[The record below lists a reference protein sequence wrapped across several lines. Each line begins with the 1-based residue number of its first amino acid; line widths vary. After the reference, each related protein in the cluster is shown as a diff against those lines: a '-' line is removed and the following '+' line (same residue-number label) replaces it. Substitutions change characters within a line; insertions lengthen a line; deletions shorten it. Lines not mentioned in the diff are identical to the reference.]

1 MLLENPV
8 QMSCPACEGRPSKFA
23 TLFTVTGF
31 GRMCPV
37 LKCAHCGLVLKGEL
51 PDDKTLA
58 GLYSKE
64 YVHFRNPQAPPTAA
78 DVQSIANKLE
88 ACRSASR
95 ALREKTK
102 YRILDVGCGG
112 GSVVRILR
120 DLGHDAFGIDP
131 YLPEEIS
138 QRYLHRDAAEIAGE
152 EEFDIVLMLNVAE
165 HLPRPEAL
173 FSSIRPLL
181 AFDGVLL
188 LTCPF
193 GDSLARKVY
202 CERWGQIALDEHL
215 LFWTRPSLQA
225 FLRRLHFEGRLTCRI
240 LGTPFPLGKVPLLS
254 DRAATSGSARA
265 QLAAPALAAPAQGKG
280 PALVWRVARQ
290 IQGNPKLAL
299 LARTIL
305 ASSRLGDYMQAVF
318 WQSSKP

>member
-1 MLLENPV
+1 M
-8 QMSCPACEGRPSKFA
+8 QASCPACEGRPSKFA
-23 TLFTVTGF
+23 VLFTVRSF
-31 GRMCPV
+31 GRTCPV
-37 LKCAHCGLVLKGEL
+37 LKCAHCGLVFKGEL
-51 PDDKTLA
+51 PDEKTLT

-78 DVQSIANKLE
+78 DVQSLADKLE

-95 ALREKTK
+95 ALREKNK

-120 DLGHDAFGIDP
+120 DFGHDAFGIDP

-138 QRYLHRDAAEIAGE
+138 LPYLHRDAAEIAGQ

-181 AFDGVLL
+181 ACDGVLL

-193 GDSLARKVY
+193 GDSLARRAY
-202 CERWGQIALDEHL
+202 CGRWGQMALDEHL
-215 LFWTRPSLQA
+215 LFWTRSSLQA

-240 LGTPFPLGKVPLLS
+240 LGTPFPLGKVPLRS
-254 DRAATSGSARA
+254 DRAVTSGPAHA
-265 QLAAPALAAPAQGKG
+265 QCAAPVIVAPAQGKG
-280 PALVWRVARQ
+280 PALVWRIARQ
-290 IQGNPKLAL
+290 IQGNPKFAS
-299 LARTIL
+299 LARSVL